1 MAAKR
6 SRPKG
11 QTGRRSGDV
20 SRAVLVV
27 FALALVFAAGRFMLS
42 SKPFGEPAPPPPAA
56 TSEAEARTGMIQLAP
71 DNDNTCRQFAFDNT
85 SGKLRDKGSVSCAEP
100 PQQSADRP
108 DRWLSN
114 SHIDTIRE
122 GFKKR

>member
-1 MAAKR
+1 MAARR
-6 SRPKG
+6 SPPKV

-20 SRAVLVV
+20 SRAAVVVLG
-27 FALALVFAAGRFMLS
+27 LALVFAAGLFMLNP
-42 SKPFGEPAPPPPAA
+42 KPFGEPPAPLPAA
-56 TSEAEARTGMIQLAP
+56 KSEAEARTGMVQLAP
-71 DNDNTCRQFAFDNT
+71 DNDNICRQLAFDNA
-85 SGKLRDKGSVSCAEP
+85 SGKLRDKGSVACADA